1 MIKKEIN
8 KVCQDWIALITKHE
22 KSLYEWIDNIEQE
35 ELDKHKVLDKKLND
49 ELQSL
54 QETKSKCQG
63 LMSFASMDDL
73 WKPKQA
79 DINMDDEKDNIV
91 SLVEKCVAKL
101 DKSLLIPRNNAFD
114 KLKFEPFN
122 AEKVQV

>member
-8 KVCQDWIALITKHE
+8 KVCQEWIALITKHE
-22 KSLYEWIDNIEQE
+22 KSLYEWIDNIEEE

-54 QETKSKCQG
+54 QDTKSKCQG

-101 DKSLLIPRNNAFD
+101 DKSLVIPLNNAFD

>member
-8 KVCQDWIALITKHE
+8 KVCQEWIALITKHE

-54 QETKSKCQG
+54 QDTKSKCQG

-101 DKSLLIPRNNAFD
+101 DKSLLISRNNAFD